1 MLNNDKIPLYPYY
14 KKVNM
19 SLPNDFNPATFL
31 YLNPEL
37 QAFSNITSIEQ
48 ARDFYLSN
56 PSSSNL
62 MYSFSNI
69 PDVFDSR
76 IFISDNK
83 DGLAISDINQ
93 IIKSAMSNDGY
104 TKNDLDVFS
113 QYLPTVYKDAVLLS
127 PNVLSFADLDYTITP
142 NNLVEGDDIQILIND
157 LNNIYSKVVS
167 IGANTFTVSN
177 YYYNNLSNVDIG
189 YKVIGHRIYDVER
202 LARINWVRNYRSSNP
217 IFGDFSNRFMGL
229 DPNFNV
235 ELYKLLYQDAR
246 GMTNEQ
252 CILDYTSRR
261 NNNDVRIGKSDE
273 FVKSIDYVY
282 TDVRNLHVSCN
293 LKVDKNFILGG
304 YWADGITN
312 NSTRTSASAC
322 NTLLITETASKGYLD
337 MYTNTTMTLCNLI
350 VTNASVLSNTTDTY
364 GEAYFYNK
372 VTCCNEVWGQ
382 NNFYL
387 LSNLNVFNNV
397 SIANDMMLSN
407 DAFVGRNATVSNDLY
422 VKGDIQLSG
431 EFILEGDCDILGAA
445 TIHNVVDMGSNLT
458 LSNDFLCKGNSF
470 IIGDVNVGDNISLSN
485 DLIVNRDVYVYNNVY
500 TNSNISLSNDL
511 SVMGAGKFFTSVFVS
526 SNVSLSND
534 LDVKGSGY
542 IQGNFSVESNLNV
555 KELRVSNDVSIS
567 NNLFVTNNSYLIG
580 SVTCSNISTFENSM
594 YALSNMFVDG
604 ITSLSNNTYIY
615 GGFTLSNTA
624 DITGSVNIGT
634 DSTWGSLIV
643 DIKGGVRADD
653 YLLSSDVRVK
663 NNITSLNIDTCLN
676 FIETTPLISYNLKY
690 DAKKRMRYGFMAHKI
705 EEFDKNIT
713 KNVVDYIPTI
723 SSDVIVNDRKVKVIN
738 HGLVIGD
745 LIKVVTIDKETDV
758 VSVVRITPNTFT
770 INTDR
775 YNGQKIYIYGKQI
788 PDFKAIDY
796 TQLFA
801 MSVGAIQKLIERVA
815 NLEEK
820 LEEIN
825 NHHIEQT

>member
-1 MLNNDKIPLYPYY
+1 
-14 KKVNM
+14 M

-48 ARDFYLSN
+48 ARDFYLNN

-217 IFGDFSNRFMGL
+217 VFGDFSNRFMGL

-235 ELYKLLYQDAR
+235 DLYKLLYQDAR

-293 LKVDKNFILGG
+293 LKVDKNLILGG
-304 YWADGITN
+304 YWVDGITN
-312 NSTRTSASAC
+312 NSTRNSVSAC

-337 MYTNTTMTLCNLI
+337 MYMNTTMTLCNMI
-350 VTNASVLSNTTDTY
+350 VTNSSVLSNTVNTY
-364 GEAYFYNK
+364 GESYFHNK
-372 VTCCNEVWGQ
+372 VSFSNEVWGQ
-382 NNFYL
+382 YNFNL
-387 LSNLNVFNNV
+387 LSNLDVFNDVN
-397 SIANDMMLSN
+397 IANNIMLSN
-407 DAFVGRNATVSNDLY
+407 DAFVGRNATVSNDLF
-422 VKGDIQLSG
+422 VKGDLQLSG
-431 EFILEGDCDILGAA
+431 MFILEGDCEILGTT
-445 TIHNVVDMGSNLT
+445 TIHNVVDLGSNLT
-458 LSNDFLCKGNSF
+458 LSNDLLCKGNTF
-470 IIGDVNVGDNISLSN
+470 IVGDINVGDNVGVSN
-485 DLIVNRDVYVYNNVY
+485 DIIVKRDAYVYNNVY
-500 TNSNISLSNDL
+500 INSNISLSNDL
-511 SVMGAGKFFTSVFVS
+511 NVMGVGKLFTNVFVG
-526 SNVSLSND
+526 SNVSLSNN
-534 LDVKGSGY
+534 LYVNGSGY
-542 IQGNFSVESNLNV
+542 VQGDLSVESNINV
-555 KELRVSNDVSIS
+555 KELRVANDVAIS
-567 NNLFVTNNSYLIG
+567 NNLIVTSNSYLIG
-580 SVTCSNISTFENSM
+580 PVTCSNISTFENSM
-594 YALSNMFVDG
+594 YALSNLYVDG
-604 ITSLSNNTYIY
+604 TTSLSNSTCIF
-615 GGFTLSNTA
+615 GGFTLCNTA

-690 DAKKRMRYGFMAHKI
+690 DAKQRLRYGFMAHKI

-723 SSDVIVNDRKVKVIN
+723 AKNLVVNDRKLKFIN
-738 HGLVIGD
+738 HGLVAGD
-745 LIKVVTIDKETDV
+745 MVKLMTPNKETDV
-758 VSVVRITPNTFT
+758 VSIIKVTQNTFT
-770 INTDR
+770 INTDI
-775 YNGQKIYIYGKQI
+775 YNNQNVYVYGKQI

-801 MSVGAIQKLIERVA
+801 MSVGAIQKLIERVGT
-815 NLEEK
+815 LEEK
-820 LEEIN
+820 LESFSS
-825 NHHIEQT
+825 HHTELT